1 MITVIAVAL
10 QDNTRL
16 IKNGVP
22 IEWDAFA
29 TQNVSLESVIG
40 AILNTVFAYGQVM
53 AVFSFL
59 PEMKRPNDFKK
70 SMLLSQTISLVIYTV
85 VGAVCYRYAGQYVT
99 SPALSMTSRTV
110 ECVAYAFA
118 LVTIIGASETPE
130 SRSPETPN

>member
-1 MITVIAVAL
+1 MRT
-10 QDNTRL
+10 DRRL
-16 IKNGVP
+16 PLPRN
-22 IEWDAFA
+22 
-29 TQNVSLESVIG
+29 LIG